1 MSFFKKNN
9 DTISVKN
16 LPQKKVLKK
25 SIKNIFELK
34 WNFYFVLQIAHLKVE
49 LKNPLIKKAE
59 AFLMNLS
66 LNDEAR
72 VG

>member
-1 MSFFKKNN
+1 MRLCLSK
-9 DTISVKN
+9 ISHK
-16 LPQKKVLKK
+16 
-25 SIKNIFELK
+25 KNIFELK
-34 WNFYFVLQIAHLKVE
+34 WNFYFVLQIAHLKVG

-72 VG
+72 VV

>member
-1 MSFFKKNN
+1 M
-9 DTISVKN
+9 
-16 LPQKKVLKK
+16 
-25 SIKNIFELK
+25 ELLFCPS
-34 WNFYFVLQIAHLKVE
+34 NFAHLKVG

-72 VG
+72 VV